1 MPHKVAILKH
11 LDELTEEGAAV
22 GAVNTIFIEEDS
34 TGRRLFKGTNTDVIG
49 IRDAFRYSVDPVKY
63 HNRPALVIGGGE

>member
-1 MPHKVAILKH
+1 MPHKVAIIKH

-22 GAVNTIFIEEDS
+22 GAVNTIFVEEDAS
-34 TGRRLFKGTNTDVIG
+34 GKRLFKGTNTDCIG
-49 IRDAFRYSVDPVKY
+49 VRDAFRYSVDPEKY